1 MGDGHRGV
9 VNMGR
14 ADTYGYD
21 SDDLAFFKRFT
32 LEPVEPTK
40 IESHLDSGKHLS
52 TLDIPA
58 HLDRQ
63 LVAGAETGT
72 ALYRL
77 VQLFGTPNVPGRT
90 AGASQRERE
99 TTTWQYLFQ
108 VTFDREGKEE
118 ESQSPREEIENSPEE
133 FLLSV
138 YDYKTNVSTG
148 LSAWHP
154 VDEENRM
161 IREPTDDLAACPEVS
176 PPSDDFL
183 ISVVQLVLNMI
194 EESVPAT
201 FKGLWV

>member
-1 MGDGHRGV
+1 MGNGHRGV

-21 SDDLAFFKRFT
+21 SDDLAFFERFT

-40 IESHLDSGKHLS
+40 IESHLNRGKHLS
-52 TLDIPA
+52 TLDIPTY
-58 HLDRQ
+58 LDRQ

-108 VTFDREGKEE
+108 VTFDREGNG
-118 ESQSPREEIENSPEE
+118 EEIENAPEE

-138 YDYKTNVSTG
+138 YDYKTNISTG

-154 VDEENRM
+154 VDEEKWM

-201 FKGLWV
+201 FKGLWI

>member
-1 MGDGHRGV
+1 MGSGGQT
-9 VNMGR
+9 
-14 ADTYGYD
+14 DTYGYD

-32 LEPVEPTK
+32 LEPVAPTK

-52 TLDIPA
+52 TLDIPTY
-58 HLDRQ
+58 LDRQ
-63 LVAGAETGT
+63 LVAGVETGT

-77 VQLFGTPNVPGRT
+77 VQLFGTPNVPGVT

-108 VTFDREGKEE
+108 VTFDREGEE
-118 ESQSPREEIENSPEE
+118 APIMNVENAPEE

-148 LSAWHP
+148 LSAWHS
-154 VDEENRM
+154 VDEEKRM
-161 IREPTDDLAACPEVS
+161 ILEPTGDPAACPAVS

-183 ISVVQLVLNMI
+183 VSVVQLVLNMI

-201 FKGLWV
+201 FKGLWI